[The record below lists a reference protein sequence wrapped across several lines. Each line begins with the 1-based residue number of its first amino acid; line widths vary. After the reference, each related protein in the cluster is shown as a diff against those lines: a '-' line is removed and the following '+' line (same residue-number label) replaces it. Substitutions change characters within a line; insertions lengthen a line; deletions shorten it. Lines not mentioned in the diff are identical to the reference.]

1 MLDEDFLNSLPDDA
15 DEALAVLYKLLKS
28 QLADEHDNSIQTN
41 RESSFNLESAQRSLI
56 NVILAFTEAH
66 ALDLGVDRTIPW
78 PTNDFT
84 FYFHDATETI
94 EHYIART
101 SFQRAA
107 QNRNGTSGTYILSP
121 ELKSKIHKYLS
132 SVRELIAASSLS
144 DIKRTALSN
153 KLNAFAK
160 EVDREKTRIESLA
173 AAMVWTRK
181 ELVEGAQG
189 LEPIVE
195 KMDKMFQS
203 FAKATEFLRL
213 PSSNDQKQLPAPPK
227 RIEGPKKD
235 LDDEVP
241 F

>member
-1 MLDEDFLNSLPDDA
+1 MLDEDFLNSLPDEP
-15 DEALAVLYKLLKS
+15 DEALVVLYKLLKS
-28 QLADEHDNSIQTN
+28 QLANAHDNSIQMN
-41 RESSFNLESAQRSLI
+41 GESSFNLEQSQRSLL

-66 ALDLGVDRTIPW
+66 NLDLGIDRKIPW
-78 PTNDFT
+78 QTDDFT
-84 FYFHDATETI
+84 IYFQGAIETI
-94 EHYIART
+94 ERYIART

-107 QNRNGTSGTYILSP
+107 QIRNGTSGTYVLSA

-144 DIKRTALSN
+144 DTKRTALSK
-153 KLNAFAK
+153 KLNAFAE
-160 EVDREKTRIESLA
+160 EVDRDKTRIESLA

-189 LEPIVE
+189 LEPIIE

-213 PSSNDQKQLPAPPK
+213 PSAKDQKQLPAPPK
-227 RIEGPKKD
+227 RIEGPKRD